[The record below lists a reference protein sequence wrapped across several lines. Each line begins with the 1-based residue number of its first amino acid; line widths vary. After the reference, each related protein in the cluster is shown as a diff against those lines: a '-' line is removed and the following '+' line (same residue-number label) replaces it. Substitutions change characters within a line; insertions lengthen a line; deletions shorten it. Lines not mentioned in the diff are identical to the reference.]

1 VTDDSADKIKFE
13 DSRPSYTFALALL
26 DNTVPSIFVKQQ
38 VVSSCALKHFIIDE
52 DYSRPS

>member
-1 VTDDSADKIKFE
+1 VKILLRR
-13 DSRPSYTFALALL
+13 SNLRTVGLVIPFALALL
-26 DNTVPSIFVKQQ
+26 GNTVPSVFIKQQ